1 MPKLPTTSQL
11 AVLIDADNSSFSLI
25 ERLLEEIATLGLA
38 SIKRIYGDWT
48 SQRLAGWKP
57 ALLEHSIQPIQQF
70 AYTTGKN
77 ATDSALIID
86 AMDLLYTHPYL
97 EGFCLVSSDSDFT
110 RLASRLREAGK
121 TVYGFGSR
129 QTPKAFTAACQRF
142 IYTDNFSSPLD
153 KGEADLITS
162 VCIAPAAQPPASK
175 PATKPPKPQPPANSS
190 QGHPNNQPAN
200 TPKPLLSTAQLRQDT
215 HLLNLMRK
223 AIDTACGDNESANLG
238 SVGQYL
244 NQLSNDFDPRTY
256 GYAKLSGLIR
266 AIGLFNIQMDKSHKN
281 YTVERQHKT
290 QRKP

>member
-175 PATKPPKPQPPANSS
+175 PATKPPKPQ
-190 QGHPNNQPAN
+190 
-200 TPKPLLSTAQLRQDT
+200 LSTAQLRQDT